1 MKIESLFVEINQ
13 HKIGLS
19 SYTTKSQLIKLLG
32 EPDDVGSFSKNRK
45 RGQILK
51 YEDIEFHFKGE
62 EENDTLTLIYEE
74 SKIKGKRVTTTSI
87 NFEEI
92 S

>member
-19 SYTTKSQLIKLLG
+19 SYTTKSQLVKLLG
-32 EPDDVGSFSKNRK
+32 EPDDVDSYSKNRK

-51 YEDIEFHFKGE
+51 YEDIEFHFKGL
-62 EENDTLTLIYEE
+62 EENDTLVLIHEE
-74 SKIKGKRVTTTSI
+74 AKVNGKQVTTTAI
-87 NFEEI
+87 NFE
-92 S
+92 